1 MKFSTSS
8 VAVAAFAV
16 NAAAQTVSGAAEGFA
31 AGVTGGGVSIH
42 VCWKIWNLKLMCNQS
57 AAAVT
62 PTTNEELV
70 SYLGDSSP
78 RTIVLTKTFDFT
90 GSTVSGSGCAPWG
103 TGAGC
108 QTGKLSFDIF
118 DPGICTDSEQRLT
131 KTTGAAT
138 TNPVH
143 PRPPL
148 PTMKLAWTLSSLPR
162 TRP

>member
-1 MKFSTSS
+1 MHHYAIQRLGTSYRRLIGVGIAAQLCCIFCIHTIILALVAVLSFDNMKFSASS
-8 VAVAAFAV
+8 AAVAAFTV

-31 AGVTGGGVSIH
+31 AGVTGGG
-42 VCWKIWNLKLMCNQS
+42 S

-108 QTGKLSFDIF
+108 QTGRLSFDVC
-118 DPGICTDSEQRLT
+118 GLRTCTDFNS
-131 KTTGAAT
+131 
-138 TNPVH
+138 H
-143 PRPPL
+143 
-148 PTMKLAWTLSSLPR
+148 
-162 TRP
+162 

>member
-1 MKFSTSS
+1 MKFSASS
-8 VAVAAFAV
+8 AAVAAFAV

-108 QTGKLSFDIF
+108 QTGKLSLDIF
-118 DPGICTDSEQRLT
+118 DPGTYTDPEQLST
-131 KTTGAAT
+131 KTTGAVIT
-138 TNPVH
+138 SLVH
-143 PRPPL
+143 LRPPS
-148 PTMKLAWTLSSLPR
+148 PTTKLVWTQSLWAR

>member
-1 MKFSTSS
+1 MSYQRLIGVGIAAQLCYIFCIHTIPLALVAVLSFDNMKFSASS
-8 VAVAAFAV
+8 AAVAAFAV

-31 AGVTGGGVSIH
+31 AGVTGGG
-42 VCWKIWNLKLMCNQS
+42 S

-70 SYLGDSSP
+70 SYLGDSNP

-108 QTGKLSFDIF
+108 QTGRLSFDVS
-118 DPGICTDSEQRLT
+118 GLRTCTDFNSY
-131 KTTGAAT
+131 
-138 TNPVH
+138 
-143 PRPPL
+143 
-148 PTMKLAWTLSSLPR
+148 
-162 TRP
+162 